1 MALFLSQLCEN
12 NSTYLNLFLFDKNLF
27 VDIRLLLINELI
39 SKKFCLKF
47 ISIDHIQQFFCQ
59 IEVKQL
65 FLFNYFEFTFFL
77 QESFNSKNV
86 SYKKI

>member
-39 SKKFCLKF
+39 WKKFNFKF
-47 ISIDHIQQFFCQ
+47 ISINDINAFFRLIQVNSLFYFRLCKDNFRFF
-59 IEVKQL
+59 
-65 FLFNYFEFTFFL
+65 
-77 QESFNSKNV
+77 
-86 SYKKI
+86 